1 MVHYNQYKKT
11 VSSLKTSIYQVE
23 LEEDPLYI
31 TYGIL
36 DQICKVLDEEDISA
50 KEIILCLATLYKNVI
65 ANIVKKPHNLWKK
78 PLKTTFKNP
87 NVLKKLHPDFSEE
100 GKEKML
106 AEYVGVFCQNLGI
119 TTYTLENYSN
129 FKNKFLYNNGS
140 ILEINDYHNNR
151 SRGNVSL
158 LSYLT

>member
-1 MVHYNQYKKT
+1 MVHYNQYKNT

-65 ANIVKKPHNLWKK
+65 ANIVKKPHNL
-78 PLKTTFKNP
+78 
-87 NVLKKLHPDFSEE
+87 
-100 GKEKML
+100 
-106 AEYVGVFCQNLGI
+106 
-119 TTYTLENYSN
+119 
-129 FKNKFLYNNGS
+129 
-140 ILEINDYHNNR
+140 
-151 SRGNVSL
+151 
-158 LSYLT
+158 